1 LQRHGEFALETPCLF
16 VCGTHFFSQYL
27 DGDLAHSYNHYD
39 KSIGDEARQRDN
51 RYCRKTNSFYHNR
64 GRGFFVERNP
74 VDKILIVGVG
84 GFIGANVR
92 YWLGAWIDAQFG
104 LRFPL
109 GTFVINLTGSLLL
122 GFIATITL
130 ERALIDPRWRLAV
143 AVGFIGAYT
152 TFSTFTYESVKLLE
166 AGSYGLA
173 ALNIVSSTVL
183 GLVGATI
190 GIALGRAI

>member
-1 LQRHGEFALETPCLF
+1 MRLAGGSTANVVRLIASTVATVEAFLLGGFI
-16 VCGTHFFSQYL
+16 L
-27 DGDLAHSYNHYD
+27 DKVLI
-39 KSIGDEARQRDN
+39 IGA
-51 RYCRKTNSFYHNR
+51 
-64 GRGFFVERNP
+64 
-74 VDKILIVGVG
+74 G

-109 GTFVINLTGSLLL
+109 GTFIINLTGSLLL
-122 GFIATITL
+122 GFIATIAI
-130 ERALIDPRWRLAV
+130 ERALIDPRWRLAI

-173 ALNIVSSTVL
+173 ALNVL
-183 GLVGATI
+183 GSTLLGLLGATI
-190 GIALGRAI
+190 GIAIGRAI

>member
-1 LQRHGEFALETPCLF
+1 MRLAGGSTANVVRLIASTVATVGAFLL
-16 VCGTHFFSQYL
+16 GGLIL
-27 DGDLAHSYNHYD
+27 D
-39 KSIGDEARQRDN
+39 KV
-51 RYCRKTNSFYHNR
+51 F
-64 GRGFFVERNP
+64 
-74 VDKILIVGVG
+74 IVGVG

-104 LRFPL
+104 LHFPL
-109 GTFVINLTGSLLL
+109 GTFIINLTGSLLL

-130 ERALIDPRWRLAV
+130 ERALIDPRWRLAI

-173 ALNIVSSTVL
+173 ALNVVGSTVL
-183 GLVGATI
+183 GLAGAAI
-190 GIALGRAI
+190 GIAIGRAV

>member
-1 LQRHGEFALETPCLF
+1 M
-16 VCGTHFFSQYL
+16 V
-27 DGDLAHSYNHYD
+27 
-39 KSIGDEARQRDN
+39 EA
-51 RYCRKTNSFYHNR
+51 FYFE
-64 GRGFFVERNP
+64 GNP

-104 LRFPL
+104 LHFPL
-109 GTFVINLTGSLLL
+109 GTFIINLTGSLLL

-130 ERALIDPRWRLAV
+130 ERALIDPRWRLAI

-173 ALNIVSSTVL
+173 ALNVVGSTVL
-183 GLVGATI
+183 GLVGAAI
-190 GIALGRAI
+190 GIAIGRAI

>member
-1 LQRHGEFALETPCLF
+1 MRLAGGSTANVVRLIASTVATVEAFLLGG
-16 VCGTHFFSQYL
+16 VIL
-27 DGDLAHSYNHYD
+27 D
-39 KSIGDEARQRDN
+39 KV
-51 RYCRKTNSFYHNR
+51 F
-64 GRGFFVERNP
+64 
-74 VDKILIVGVG
+74 IVGVG

-122 GFIATITL
+122 GFVATITL

-173 ALNIVSSTVL
+173 ALNVVGSTVL
-183 GLVGATI
+183 GLVGAAI
-190 GIALGRAI
+190 GIAIGRAI

>member
-1 LQRHGEFALETPCLF
+1 MRLAGGLAANVIGLIASTAATVEA
-16 VCGTHFFSQYL
+16 FFCCSTVPHVLGGVIL
-27 DGDLAHSYNHYD
+27 D
-39 KSIGDEARQRDN
+39 KV
-51 RYCRKTNSFYHNR
+51 F
-64 GRGFFVERNP
+64 
-74 VDKILIVGVG
+74 IVGIG
-84 GFIGANVR
+84 GFIGASVR
-92 YWLGAWIDAQFG
+92 YWLGAWIDSQFG

-152 TFSTFTYESVKLLE
+152 TFSTFTYESIKLLE

-173 ALNIVSSTVL
+173 ALNVL
-183 GLVGATI
+183 GSTLLGLLGAAI
-190 GIALGRAI
+190 GIAIGRVI

>member
-1 LQRHGEFALETPCLF
+1 MLI
-16 VCGTHFFSQYL
+16 
-27 DGDLAHSYNHYD
+27 
-39 KSIGDEARQRDN
+39 IGA
-51 RYCRKTNSFYHNR
+51 
-64 GRGFFVERNP
+64 
-74 VDKILIVGVG
+74 G

-109 GTFVINLTGSLLL
+109 GTFIINLTGSLLL
-122 GFIATITL
+122 GFIATIAI
-130 ERALIDPRWRLAV
+130 ERALIDPRWRLAI

-173 ALNIVSSTVL
+173 ALNVL
-183 GLVGATI
+183 GSTLLGLLGATI
-190 GIALGRAI
+190 GIAIGRAI

>member
-1 LQRHGEFALETPCLF
+1 M
-16 VCGTHFFSQYL
+16 
-27 DGDLAHSYNHYD
+27 D
-39 KSIGDEARQRDN
+39 K
-51 RYCRKTNSFYHNR
+51 
-64 GRGFFVERNP
+64 V
-74 VDKILIVGVG
+74 LIIGVG

-92 YWLGAWIDAQFG
+92 YWLGAWIDSQFG

-109 GTFVINLTGSLLL
+109 GTFIINLIGSLLL
-122 GFIATITL
+122 GFMATVAV

-173 ALNIVSSTVL
+173 ALNVLGSTVL
-183 GLVGATI
+183 GLLGAAI
-190 GIALGRAI
+190 GIALGRAL

>member
-1 LQRHGEFALETPCLF
+1 
-16 VCGTHFFSQYL
+16 
-27 DGDLAHSYNHYD
+27 
-39 KSIGDEARQRDN
+39 
-51 RYCRKTNSFYHNR
+51 
-64 GRGFFVERNP
+64 
-74 VDKILIVGVG
+74 
-84 GFIGANVR
+84 
-92 YWLGAWIDAQFG
+92 
-104 LRFPL
+104 L

-173 ALNIVSSTVL
+173 ALNVVGSTIL
-183 GLVGATI
+183 GLVGAAI
-190 GIALGRAI
+190 GIAIGRAI